1 MENQAISVIN
11 PVAQNLTHSVEPTIN
26 VAPSSSHK
34 KTCKRWTEEED
45 QRLIRHIMAFPQ
57 NLNLCFIAVAE
68 ETGRT
73 KSAVAS
79 HWYSVVSKKP
89 EVYCF
94 FTASSSHVCRNRK
107 NGEGTP
113 TAPSIWRRLL
123 NIIKSIC

>member
-26 VAPSSSHK
+26 VAPSSSYK

-68 ETGRT
+68 ETDRT
-73 KSAVAS
+73 KNAVAS
-79 HWYSVVSKKP
+79 HWYSVVSKRP

-123 NIIKSIC
+123 NIIESIC

>member
-11 PVAQNLTHSVEPTIN
+11 PVAQNLTHSAEPAIN
-26 VAPSSSHK
+26 VAPLSSHK
-34 KTCKRWTEEED
+34 KRWTEEED

-57 NLNLCFIAVAE
+57 NLNLCFVAVAE

-73 KSAVAS
+73 KKAVAG
-79 HWYSVVSKKP
+79 HWYNVVSKKP